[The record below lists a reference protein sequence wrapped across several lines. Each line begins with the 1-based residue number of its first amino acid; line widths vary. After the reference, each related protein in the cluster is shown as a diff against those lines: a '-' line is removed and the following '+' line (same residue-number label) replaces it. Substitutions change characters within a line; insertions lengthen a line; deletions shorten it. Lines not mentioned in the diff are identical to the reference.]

1 MPNAKSLSIVCFLIL
16 CFAIVRAPASL
27 LERIV
32 SIQPQSSIQFAS
44 YAGTLWQGS
53 GTINLNGFLDSGLSW
68 SIPLQDIL
76 KLNPKV
82 LWTIE
87 GVGLTLKGESIL
99 LYQEVKTIAKG
110 QINSTL
116 LNNVFAP
123 YDVLLDGD
131 LLIKTISITNKV
143 EENFEMTDL
152 TGDLQWTGG
161 PISYVL
167 SQTPITVISPF
178 FQLNLSNQP
187 GGLIHATL
195 DSPTH
200 GYHLLTA
207 TLDPKG
213 ILKMQVSKGF
223 TKIFGNEWPGRAS
236 DDQIILE
243 LEERIF

>member
-1 MPNAKSLSIVCFLIL
+1 MLNAKSLSVVCFLIL
-16 CFAIVRAPASL
+16 CFAILRAPASL
-27 LERIV
+27 IERIV
-32 SIQPQSSIQFAS
+32 DNQLQSSIQFS
-44 YAGTLWQGS
+44 SSAGTLWQGS
-53 GTINLNGFLDSGLSW
+53 GTISLNGFIDSDLSW

-76 KLNPKV
+76 TLNPKV

-87 GVGLTLKGESIL
+87 GVGLNLKGESIV
-99 LYQEVKTIAKG
+99 YPEVKTIAKG

-123 YDVLLDGD
+123 YDVFLDGD
-131 LLIKTISITNKV
+131 LLIKTISITNNI
-143 EENFEMTDL
+143 EENFMIKSL

-178 FQLNLSNQP
+178 FQLNLSDQT

-200 GYHLLTA
+200 GYHLLIA
-207 TLDPKG
+207 TLNPTKG

-223 TKIFGNEWPGRAS
+223 TKIFGNEWPGSAS
-236 DDQIILE
+236 DNQIVLE